1 MSLDDLR
8 VHLLNL
14 QPFQLR
20 RRFYK
25 LNAKGANLPMLG
37 NNRDQVNRLIET
49 FRRISVQEQR
59 EVFPEYF
66 RRRRINPLAGNMRN
80 NRQTRLNP
88 PENPPVIRP
97 TISLNPPE
105 SLVNSGPQTP
115 NLDVNPRPSP
125 ADFAS
130 PLRLAPTA
138 QQANQYQI
146 TPRRQ
151 RRASITGS
159 PAPASLQP
167 QNHGPAR
174 RRHDGSLQP
183 QNHGPTRRRSMS
195 VSGGE
200 TGARVETTMAGE
212 GGRQI
217 TRIECKVCL
226 VGAVEC
232 ALMPCGHAS
241 VCYGCARQLLFGFS
255 ASRGKCPIC
264 RGKIANVH
272 RIYF

>member
-8 VHLLNL
+8 VHLLNS

-37 NNRDQVNRLIET
+37 NTHEQVNRLMET

-66 RRRRINPLAGNMRN
+66 RRRRNNPVAGNIRN
-80 NRQTRLNP
+80 NRQETHLIP
-88 PENPPVIRP
+88 SENAPVTRP
-97 TISLNPPE
+97 TISLNPLEPV
-105 SLVNSGPQTP
+105 VNSGPQTP
-115 NLDVNPRPSP
+115 NLDINPRPSP

-138 QQANQYQI
+138 QPANEYQL

-167 QNHGPAR
+167 QNHGP
-174 RRHDGSLQP
+174 
-183 QNHGPTRRRSMS
+183 TRRRSMS

-200 TGARVETTMAGE
+200 QGARVETTTAGE

-217 TRIECKVCL
+217 ARIECKVCL
-226 VGAVEC
+226 VGSVEC

-264 RGKIANVH
+264 RGKITMVH